1 MRAVLSIVL
10 FSFGVNAI
18 AQTAPLIRFGRGF
31 AAEEQVWLMSAR
43 PDLTPNQGKRYQL
56 KQILFQANP
65 ERFQAYLAG
74 ELDAGTAPGL
84 AVIFARAQGMDMKIV
99 ANVCLEAGGN
109 YFATT
114 YMVKDDGPIKSI
126 KDLKGGTV
134 GVVGIKTAT
143 DLWARAGL
151 INAGLVPD
159 KDTKVVPMAFPVIGD
174 AVRTGKVSAG
184 TFVEPFYSAE
194 MAKGDKY
201 FTTTYMVKDDGP
213 IKSVKDLKGGT
224 IGVVGIKTATDLWAR
239 AGLINAGLVP
249 DKDTKVV
256 PMAFPVIGDAV
267 RTGKVAAGTFVEPF
281 YSSEMAKGGLRKL
294 FTAVDAVGY
303 EHELLDI
310 FFGEKF
316 LKAHPEAVRAFLADY
331 VAVTKYYLANTE
343 QAKRDL
349 HKAGFVRTPIEIYLK
364 NADWKRDA
372 NARVDVESLKK
383 LSTFMHEKLQWL
395 DKPVNVDGMVDQ
407 SYLPR

>member
-1 MRAVLSIVL
+1 MKAFVALVLG
-10 FSFGVNAI
+10 FFAVNAL
-18 AQTAPLIRFGRGF
+18 AQSAPLIRFGRGF

-43 PDLTPNQGKRYQL
+43 PDLAPNQGKRYQL

-65 ERFQAYLAG
+65 ERFQAFLAG

-99 ANVCLEAGGN
+99 ASVCLEAKGDK
-109 YFATT
+109 YFTTT
-114 YMVKDDGPIKSI
+114 YMVKEGGPVKSV
-126 KDLKGGTV
+126 KDLKGGTIA
-134 GVVGIKTAT
+134 VVGIKTAT

-174 AVRTGKVSAG
+174 AVRTDKVSAG

-194 MAKGDKY
+194 
-201 FTTTYMVKDDGP
+201 
-213 IKSVKDLKGGT
+213 
-224 IGVVGIKTATDLWAR
+224 R
-239 AGLINAGLVP
+239 
-249 DKDTKVV
+249 
-256 PMAFPVIGDAV
+256 
-267 RTGKVAAGTFVEPF
+267 
-281 YSSEMAKGGLRKL
+281 AKGGLRTL

-303 EHELLDI
+303 DHELLDI

-316 LKAHPEAVRAFLADY
+316 LKQHPDAVRAFLADY
-331 VAVTKYYLANTE
+331 VAVTKYYLSNME

-349 HKAGFVRTPIEIYLK
+349 HKAGFVKTPIDIYLK
-364 NADWKRDA
+364 NADWKRDP

-383 LSTFMHEKLQWL
+383 LATFMHEKLQWL
-395 DKPVNVDGMVDQ
+395 DKAVNVDSMVDQ
-407 SYLPR
+407 GFLPR

>member
-1 MRAVLSIVL
+1 VKAVLGL
-10 FSFGVNAI
+10 FALLFTLNAV
-18 AQTAPLIRFGRGF
+18 AQTGPLIRFGRGF

-65 ERFQAYLAG
+65 ERFQAFLAG
-74 ELDAGTAPGL
+74 ELDGGTAPGL
-84 AVIFARAQGMDMKIV
+84 AVIFARAQGMDMKVV
-99 ANVCLEAGGN
+99 ASVCMEAAGGK
-109 YFATT
+109 YFTTT
-114 YMVKDDGPIKSI
+114 YMVKDDGPIKSM
-126 KDLKGGTV
+126 KDLKGGTI

-194 MAKGDKY
+194 
-201 FTTTYMVKDDGP
+201 
-213 IKSVKDLKGGT
+213 I
-224 IGVVGIKTATDLWAR
+224 
-239 AGLINAGLVP
+239 
-249 DKDTKVV
+249 
-256 PMAFPVIGDAV
+256 
-267 RTGKVAAGTFVEPF
+267 
-281 YSSEMAKGGLRKL
+281 AKGGLRKL
-294 FTAVDAVGY
+294 FTAVEAVGY
-303 EHELLDI
+303 DHELLDI

-316 LKAHPEAVRAFLADY
+316 LKANPDAVRAFLADY

-349 HKAGFVRTPIEIYLK
+349 HKAGFVRTPIDIYLK
-364 NADWKRDA
+364 NQDWKRDP

-383 LSTFMHEKLQWL
+383 LSSFMLDKLQWL
-395 DKPVNVDGMVDQ
+395 EKPVNVDSLVDQ
-407 SYLPR
+407 SFLPR

>member
-1 MRAVLSIVL
+1 VARMLVSVLLLGAI
-10 FSFGVNAI
+10 FNA
-18 AQTAPLIRFGRGF
+18 AAAEPPLIRFGRGF

-65 ERFQAYLAG
+65 ERFQAFLAG

-84 AVIFARAQGMDMKIV
+84 AVIFARAQGVDMKIV
-99 ANVCLEAGGN
+99 ASVCMEATGKQW
-109 YFATT
+109 FSTT
-114 YMVKDDGPIKSI
+114 YMVKDDGPVKTV
-126 KDLKGGTV
+126 KDLKGGTI

-194 MAKGDKY
+194 
-201 FTTTYMVKDDGP
+201 V
-213 IKSVKDLKGGT
+213 
-224 IGVVGIKTATDLWAR
+224 
-239 AGLINAGLVP
+239 
-249 DKDTKVV
+249 
-256 PMAFPVIGDAV
+256 
-267 RTGKVAAGTFVEPF
+267 
-281 YSSEMAKGGLRKL
+281 AKGGLRKL
-294 FTAVDAVGY
+294 FTAVEAVGY
-303 EHELLDI
+303 DHELLDI

-316 LKAHPEAVRAFLADY
+316 LKSHPDAVRAFLADY
-331 VAVTKYYLANTE
+331 VAVTQYYLENTA

-349 HKAGFVRTPIEIYLK
+349 HKTGFVKTPLEIYLK
-364 NADWKRDA
+364 NADWKRDP
-372 NARVDVESLKK
+372 NARVDVDSLRK
-383 LSTFMHEKLQWL
+383 LSGFMLEKLKWL
-395 DKPVNVDGMVDQ
+395 EKPVNVESMVDL

>member
-1 MRAVLSIVL
+1 MTRIAFAVLLSAI
-10 FSFGVNAI
+10 FSNAI
-18 AQTAPLIRFGRGF
+18 AAEPPLIRFGRGF

-65 ERFQAYLAG
+65 ERFQAFLAG

-84 AVIFARAQGMDMKIV
+84 AVIFARAQGVDMKIV
-99 ANVCLEAGGN
+99 ASVCLEAQGKEW
-109 YFATT
+109 FSTT
-114 YMVKDDGPIKSI
+114 YMVKDDGPVKTVR
-126 KDLKGGTV
+126 DLKNGTI

-151 INAGLVPD
+151 LNAGLVPD
-159 KDTKVVPMAFPVIGD
+159 RDTKVVPMAFPVIGD

-194 MAKGDKY
+194 
-201 FTTTYMVKDDGP
+201 
-213 IKSVKDLKGGT
+213 L
-224 IGVVGIKTATDLWAR
+224 
-239 AGLINAGLVP
+239 
-249 DKDTKVV
+249 
-256 PMAFPVIGDAV
+256 
-267 RTGKVAAGTFVEPF
+267 
-281 YSSEMAKGGLRKL
+281 AKGGLRKL

-303 EHELLDI
+303 DHELLDI

-316 LKAHPEAVRAFLADY
+316 LKSNPDAVRAFLADY
-331 VAVTKYYLANTE
+331 VAVTKYYLANKE

-349 HKAGFVRTPIEIYLK
+349 HKAGFVRTPLEIYLK
-364 NADWKRDA
+364 NADWKRDP
-372 NARVDVESLKK
+372 NARVDVESLKR
-383 LSTFMHEKLQWL
+383 LSQFMLDKLQWL
-395 DKPVNVDGMVDQ
+395 EKPVNVDSMVDL